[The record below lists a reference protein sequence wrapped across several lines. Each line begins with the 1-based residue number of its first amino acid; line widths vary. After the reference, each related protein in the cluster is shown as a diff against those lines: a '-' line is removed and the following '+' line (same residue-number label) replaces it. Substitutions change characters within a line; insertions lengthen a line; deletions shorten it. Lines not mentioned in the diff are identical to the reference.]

1 MADSNKGTKS
11 KVEVKKQTPT
21 TKPPFYFYLIL
32 ALIPI
37 LFFVLLEIGLRIF
50 NYGDDLSMWVQATP
64 GKKIANAYVA
74 RRYFSNIKNLPTT
87 IEDVFDS
94 TKAENSYRVF
104 VLGESSAAGYPYMPL
119 GSFSRYIRK
128 RLELAYPDRKIEVV
142 NLGMTAVCS
151 YTVRDFMP
159 EVIKQKP
166 DVVIIYTGH
175 NEYYGALGV
184 GSMESLGKSRTLV
197 NLYLALNEYKTIQL
211 LKDFLQWVVKSISGE
226 PEKSTGTLMSRM
238 AKEQSIELN
247 SDSFNEGIDQFDGNM
262 RDIIEMCKDSNTPL
276 ILGTLTFN
284 LKDQRPFVSVKS
296 SALPTASSIYE
307 EANKKYTAGDFKS
320 ALKLYREAKELDALR
335 FRAPEKLNSLIRG
348 YHKEFGVA
356 VVDIDSL
363 FNAKSPNGIVGNNLM
378 TDHLHPTLE
387 GFHLMGDAFF
397 SKMNEMQLLPKS
409 NTVIA
414 YEAQDFKT
422 REAFPF
428 SSLDST
434 MAVYRI
440 ALLKNDWPYIDPK
453 NKIDDLTLLKPKSE
467 VDSVAFSF
475 AEGTITW
482 PEAHERLANKKLLQK
497 KYDECIKHLEILIYQ
512 YPVVTEYYDMIDN
525 IALTLLKQEDFSK
538 AYEILLKR
546 YEIKPNPFA
555 TKWLGNIDLNNHRI
569 TSAIKYLEE
578 SIKLDPGDLQS
589 LYNLAGA
596 YALDKQYSMGL
607 QTINS
612 VLQKDMNYP
621 GARDL
626 KVQLDE
632 LVKTK

>member
-1 MADSNKGTKS
+1 MADSKKGTKP
-11 KVEVKKQTPT
+11 KVEDKKHLPS

-37 LFFVLLEIGLRIF
+37 LFFVFLELGLRIF
-50 NYGDDLSMWVQATP
+50 DYGDDLSMWVQATP
-64 GKKIANAYVA
+64 GKKIVNAYVA
-74 RRYFSNIKNLPTT
+74 KRYFSNVKNLPTT

-94 TKAENSYRVF
+94 TKSENSYRVF

-184 GSMESLGKSRTLV
+184 GSLESLGKSRTLV
-197 NLYLALNEYKTIQL
+197 NLYLDLSDFKTVQL
-211 LKDFLQWVVKSISGE
+211 IKDFLQWFVKSISGE

-247 SDSFNEGIDQFDGNM
+247 SDSFNDGIDQFDGNM
-262 RDIIEMCKDSNTPL
+262 RDIIEMCKDSNIPL

-284 LKDQRPFVSVKS
+284 LKDQKPFVSVKS
-296 SALPTASSIYE
+296 STLPTANSIYE
-307 EANKKYTAGDFKS
+307 EAKKKYAAGDFKS
-320 ALKLYREAKELDALR
+320 ALKLFREAKELDALR
-335 FRAPEKLNSLIRG
+335 FRAPEKLNSLIRS

-378 TDHLHPTLE
+378 TDHLHPTLD

-409 NTVIA
+409 NPVIA
-414 YEAQDFKT
+414 FDAQDFKT
-422 REAFPF
+422 KEAFPF

-453 NKIDDLTLLKPKSE
+453 NKIDDLTLLNPKTE

-482 PEAHERLANKKLLQK
+482 PEAHEKLANKKLLQK
-497 KYDECIKHLEILIYQ
+497 NYEECIKHIEVLIYQ
-512 YPVVTEYYDMIDN
+512 YPVITEYYDMIDN

-546 YEIKPNPFA
+546 YEIKPNSFA
-555 TKWLGNIDLNNHRI
+555 TKWLGNIDLNNQRI

-578 SIKLDPGDLQS
+578 SVKLDASDIQA

-596 YALDKQYSMGL
+596 YALSKQYEKGL
-607 QTINS
+607 QTIKV
-612 VLQKDMNYP
+612 VLQRDSNYP
-621 GARDL
+621 GAKNL
-626 KVQLDE
+626 KIQLDG
-632 LVKTK
+632 LVASK

>member
-11 KVEVKKQTPT
+11 KVVVKKQTPT

-74 RRYFSNIKNLPTT
+74 RRYFSNVKNLPTT

-104 VLGESSAAGYPYMPL
+104 ILGESSAAGYPYMPL

-197 NLYLALNEYKTIQL
+197 NLYLALKEYKTIQL
-211 LKDFLQWVVKSISGE
+211 LKDFLQWAVKSISGE

-409 NTVIA
+409 NPVIA

-453 NKIDDLTLLKPKSE
+453 NKIDDLTLLNPRTE

-482 PEAHERLANKKLLQK
+482 PEAHEKLANKKLLQK
-497 KYDECIKHLEILIYQ
+497 NYDECIKHLEVLIYQ

-546 YEIKPNPFA
+546 YEIKPNPFSA
-555 TKWLGNIDLNNHRI
+555 KWLGNIDLNNHRI
-569 TSAIKYLEE
+569 SSAIKYLEE
-578 SIKLDPGDLQS
+578 SIKLDPSDLQS

-596 YALDKQYSMGL
+596 YALDKQYTMGL

-612 VLQKDMNYP
+612 VLQKDANYP

-626 KVQLDE
+626 KVQLDG
-632 LVKTK
+632 LVKAK

>member
-1 MADSNKGTKS
+1 LADSKKGTKP
-11 KVEVKKQTPT
+11 KVEEKKQIPS

-37 LFFVLLEIGLRIF
+37 LFFVLLEVGLRIF
-50 NYGDDLSMWVQATP
+50 GYGDDLSMWVQATP

-74 RRYFSNIKNLPTT
+74 RRYFSNVKNLPTT

-119 GSFSRYIRK
+119 GSFSRYVRK

-184 GSMESLGKSRTLV
+184 GSLESLGKSRTLV
-197 NLYLALNEYKTIQL
+197 NLYLDLSDFKTVQL
-211 LKDFLQWVVKSISGE
+211 IKDFLQWFVKSISGE

-247 SDSFNEGIDQFDGNM
+247 SDSFNDGIDQFDGNM
-262 RDIIEMCKDSNTPL
+262 RDIIEICKDSNIPL

-284 LKDQRPFVSVKS
+284 LKDQKPFVSVKS
-296 SALPTASSIYE
+296 SAQPTANSIYD
-307 EANKKYTAGDFKS
+307 EANTKYAAGDYKS

-335 FRAPEKLNSLIRG
+335 FRAPEKLNSLIRS
-348 YHKEFGVA
+348 YHKEYGVA

-387 GFHLMGDAFF
+387 GFHLMGNAFF
-397 SKMNEMQLLPKS
+397 SKMNEMKILPKS
-409 NTVIA
+409 NPVITF
-414 YEAQDFKT
+414 EAQDYKT

-428 SSLDST
+428 TSLDST

-453 NKIDDLTLLKPKSE
+453 NKIDDLSLLNPKTE

-482 PEAHERLANKKLLQK
+482 PEAHEKLANKKLHQK
-497 KYDECIKHLEILIYQ
+497 NYAECLNHLEVLIYQ

-525 IALTLLKQEDFSK
+525 IALTLLKQEDFAK
-538 AYEILLKR
+538 AYELLLKR

-569 TSAIKYLEE
+569 ASAIKYLEE
-578 SIKLDPGDLQS
+578 SIKLDPSDLQS

-596 YALDKQYSMGL
+596 YALDRQYQKGL

-612 VLQKDMNYP
+612 VLQKDLNYP
-621 GARDL
+621 GAKDL
-626 KVQLDE
+626 EIQLRE
-632 LVKTK
+632 LNK

>member
-1 MADSNKGTKS
+1 MADPKKGNNS
-11 KVEVKKQTPT
+11 KVEKKKKTPNA
-21 TKPPFYFYLIL
+21 KPPFYFYLIL

-37 LFFVLLEIGLRIF
+37 FFFVLLEVGLRIF

-74 RRYFSNIKNLPTT
+74 RRYFSNVQNLPTT

-94 TKAENSYRVF
+94 SKAENAYRVF

-197 NLYLALNEYKTIQL
+197 NLYLALNDYKTIQL
-211 LKDFLQWVVKSISGE
+211 IKDFLQWVVKSISGE

-238 AKEQSIELN
+238 AKEQSIELD
-247 SDSFNEGIDQFDGNM
+247 SDSFKAGVEQFDGNM
-262 RDIIEMCKDSNTPL
+262 RDVIKMCKDSNVP
-276 ILGTLTFN
+276 IIFGTLTFN
-284 LKDQRPFVSVKS
+284 LKDQKPFISVKS
-296 SALPTASSIYE
+296 ATLQSAEYVYE
-307 EANKKYTAGDFKS
+307 EANKAYTRGDYKS
-320 ALKLYREAKELDALR
+320 ALDLYRKAKDLDVLR
-335 FRAPEKLNSLIRG
+335 FRAPEKLNSLIRS
-348 YHKEFGVA
+348 YHQEYGVA

-363 FNAKSPNGIVGNNLM
+363 FNAISPNGIVGNNLM

-387 GFHLMGDAFF
+387 GFHLMGEAFF
-397 SKMNEMQLLPKS
+397 SKINEMQILPKS
-409 NTVIA
+409 NPVINF
-414 YEAQDFKT
+414 EVQDYMTK
-422 REAFPF
+422 EAFPF

-453 NKIDDLTLLKPKSE
+453 NKIDDLSLLKPKTD

-482 PEAHERLANKKLLQK
+482 PEAHEKLANKNLLQK
-497 KYDECIKHLEILIYQ
+497 KYDECIKHLEVLIYQ
-512 YPVVTEYYDMIDN
+512 YPVVTEYYGMIDN
-525 IALTLLKQEDFSK
+525 IALTLLKQEDFTK

-546 YEIKPNPFA
+546 NEIGPSAFA
-555 TKWLGNIDLNNHRI
+555 TKWLGNIDLNNQRI
-569 TSAIKYLEE
+569 ASAIKYLEE
-578 SIKLDPGDLQS
+578 SVKFDANDIQT

-596 YALDKQYSMGL
+596 YALSKQYAKGL

-626 KVQLDE
+626 KVQLDVLAKAE
-632 LVKTK
+632 